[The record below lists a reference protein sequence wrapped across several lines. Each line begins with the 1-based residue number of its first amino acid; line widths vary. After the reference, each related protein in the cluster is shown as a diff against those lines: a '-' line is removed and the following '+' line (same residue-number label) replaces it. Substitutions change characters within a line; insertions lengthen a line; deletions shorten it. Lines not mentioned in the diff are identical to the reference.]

1 MAIYNRQN
9 KEVLINM
16 VEVIKKG
23 LETSIQDY
31 PGRIGSLN
39 QGFPPSGPMDSWSF
53 RLANVLVENKE
64 DTAALEC
71 QFMGPS
77 LKFNSNRII
86 AITGADMSP
95 KLDGNPIPLW
105 ESIEVKTDQVLEM
118 EFATIGARS
127 YIAFSGGIISE
138 PWLSSRSTFHK
149 AGVGGMEG
157 KAIQEGQVIPLG
169 KSKSVAG
176 RKIKKS
182 SMPIMSTDKK
192 WAIEVV
198 RGPNDDWV
206 DEKGHKMFL
215 NSEWKLQAKSDRTG
229 YRLDGPEWSFTEKA
243 THKGLEHGSNP
254 SNIIDQG
261 YPVGAINLAGQTP
274 IILVNDGPSM
284 GGFIVPYTVPSAS
297 FWKLGQAKP
306 GDRFN
311 FIEVSIED
319 AQSLRNEQNSICSE
333 LSIESSTEK
342 NLLKELSKTKKI
354 DRIEVKDFEKE
365 KEKEKIRDKLME
377 KKGLEKMKVR
387 FFN

>member
-86 AITGADMSP
+86 AITGANMSP

-105 ESIEVKTDQVLEM
+105 ESIEVKANQVLEM

-157 KAIQEGQVIPLG
+157 NAIQEGQVIPLG